1 MDPDACLSD
10 LFDLLVEGDC
20 VAAGQKARELL
31 EWMGKGGFAPG
42 GGKIRLASLM
52 GFLEH
57 SVCQGEEDKQQ
68 IAEPD
73 DDYE

>member
-10 LFDLLVEGDC
+10 IFDLLAEGDY

-57 SVCQGEEDKQQ
+57 SVCQGEEDDEQ
-68 IAEPD
+68 IGEPD